1 MEIGSLNLHSFPRR
15 ERLRLKRDFDRVFRE
30 GKSLQSNFFT
40 VLYVNNN
47 LDFNRIAIVVKRKL
61 GKAHDRNRIKRLI
74 REAYRTM
81 KPELSKSFDIVVIPR
96 KALSEVLDELDFHT
110 MKSELEYLL
119 KRIG

>member
-1 MEIGSLNLHSFPRR
+1 MNLHSFPRR

>member
-1 MEIGSLNLHSFPRR
+1 MNLHSFPRR
-15 ERLRLKRDFDRVFRE
+15 ERLRLRRDFDRVFRE

-47 LDFNRIAIVVKRKL
+47 LDFNRIAIVVKRKI

-81 KPELSKSFDIVVIPR
+81 KPEFSKSFDIVVIPR
-96 KALSEVLDELDFHT
+96 KTLSEVLDKLDFHT
-110 MKSELEYLL
+110 IRNELEYLL
-119 KRIG
+119 KRIGS